1 MSAGWVAG
9 SVRSQAMARR
19 RLGTPAA
26 RRLAGAGSLA
36 EALGT
41 LARSPYRRVAGTG
54 AADGPGGR
62 VAAAQRA
69 VAETLLWN
77 LRVLAGWLPAVGAER
92 LRVLA
97 GWFEIANVDE
107 HLRALAGQPAEPP
120 YRLGT
125 LATAWPRLAG
135 TGSATAL
142 RAELAAS
149 PWGDPGGTGDR
160 EISLGMRLAWAE
172 RVASRAPEARSWAAG
187 AAALLVARERFASRP
202 ALAEPGLPEG
212 AAATAGRVLGPGWSA
227 AGSLAE
233 LAAAVVPA
241 ARWALLRVTEPADL
255 WAAELRWWRRLGA
268 DGARLLAGRGTG
280 SGSSNGGG
288 RVGSGGPGGGSGFG
302 PDRMLGATALL
313 AADAWLVR
321 ATLELAARG
330 GTGAAEV
337 FDALA

>member
-1 MSAGWVAG
+1 
-9 SVRSQAMARR
+9 MARR
-19 RLGTPAA
+19 RLGIPAA

-41 LARSPYRRVAGTG
+41 LAGSPYRRVAGTG
-54 AADGPGGR
+54 AADGPVGR

-77 LRVLAGWLPAVGAER
+77 LRVLAGWLPAAGAER

-107 HLRALAGQPAEPP
+107 HLRALAGQPADPP
-120 YRLGT
+120 FRLGT

-149 PWGDPGGTGDR
+149 AWGDPGGTGDR
-160 EISLGMRLAWAE
+160 EVSLGMRLAWAE
-172 RVASRAPEARSWAAG
+172 RVASRVPEARPWAAG
-187 AAALLVARERFASRP
+187 AAALLVARERFAAP
-202 ALAEPGLPEG
+202 ASPPSSVDHELRYLAEPDQVPRFMINEGGLAG
-212 AAATAGRVLGPGWSA
+212 SAGRVLGPGWLT

-233 LAAAVVPA
+233 LAAAVAPA

-255 WAAELRWWRRLGA
+255 WAAELRWWRRLNA
-268 DGARLLAGRGTG
+268 DGTRLLAGRGTG
-280 SGSSNGGG
+280 
-288 RVGSGGPGGGSGFG
+288 GGPGAGRGFG

-321 ATLELAARG
+321 ATLELADRG
-330 GTGAAEV
+330 GTGTAEV